1 MDKSPAKPRWGAE
14 QRLEFIE
21 FRLFWEGSVNRSDLK
36 ERFGVSI
43 PQASADLAQY
53 RERAPE
59 NLRYDS
65 SGKRY
70 LPSDTFEPRI
80 LRPNAERYLA
90 QMRALAEDVISP
102 LDTWMLPL
110 TDVGVTPIPSRRVDP
125 ETLRFFLT
133 AIRTQRSAHIEYQ
146 SLNDSRPEPMW
157 RWITPHAFGTDGLRW
172 HVRAFCHIERAFK
185 DFIISRCLAVGQTGA
200 PEAKSSDDHDW
211 HNTFTVVLVPNPKL
225 SAAQQKTIERDY
237 GMSNGRCELKVRLA
251 LLYYFD
257 KRLRLDVAEKQ
268 DRPKETP
275 IVVAN
280 KKEYDKTLRRIAY

>member
-1 MDKSPAKPRWGAE
+1 M
-14 QRLEFIE
+14 
-21 FRLFWEGSVNRSDLK
+21 NRSDIT
-36 ERFGVSI
+36 ERFGVST

-59 NLRYDS
+59 NMRYDS

-70 LPSDTFEPRI
+70 LPSEMFEPRI

-110 TDVGVTPIPSRRVDP
+110 ADVGVTPVPSRRVDP
-125 ETLRFFLT
+125 GTLRFFLT
-133 AIRTQRSAHIEYQ
+133 AIRTERSVHIEYQ

-185 DFIISRCLAVGQTGA
+185 DSSFPDALLSGRWVLLKQSR
-200 PEAKSSDDHDW
+200 P
-211 HNTFTVVLVPNPKL
+211 
-225 SAAQQKTIERDY
+225 TIR
-237 GMSNGRCELKVRLA
+237 NGRRSSPS
-251 LLYYFD
+251 F
-257 KRLRLDVAEKQ
+257 
-268 DRPKETP
+268 
-275 IVVAN
+275 
-280 KKEYDKTLRRIAY
+280 

>member
-1 MDKSPAKPRWGAE
+1 M
-14 QRLEFIE
+14 
-21 FRLFWEGSVNRSDLK
+21 NRSDIT
-36 ERFGVSI
+36 ERFGVST

-59 NLRYDS
+59 NMRYDS

-70 LPSDTFEPRI
+70 LPSEMFEPRI

-110 TDVGVTPIPSRRVDP
+110 ADVGVTPVPSRRVDP

-133 AIRTQRSAHIEYQ
+133 AIRTERSVHIEYQ

-157 RWITPHAFGTDGLRW
+157 RWITPLAFGTDGLRW

-185 DFIISRCLAVGQTGA
+185 DFIISRCLAVGEMGP
-200 PEAKSSDDHDW
+200 PEAKSSDDQEW
-211 HNTFTVVLVPNPKL
+211 QTFFTVVLIPNPKL

-237 GMSNGRCELKVRLA
+237 GMVHGRCELPVRLA
-251 LLYYFD
+251 LLYYLD

-280 KKEYDKTLRRIAY
+280 KKEYDKTLKRIAY